1 MYSEADASPPKD
13 GKPARDGYAA
23 RDHADFQ
30 LAHDLLHWAAELI
43 NGVMERRRLESTMQE
58 ISLLS
63 GAKRDAD
70 VADQELRMA
79 EKYMEWRGKG
89 VA

>member
-1 MYSEADASPPKD
+1 MYSD
-13 GKPARDGYAA
+13 

-70 VADQELRMA
+70 VADKELRMA
-79 EKYMEWRGKG
+79 ERYMNWKG
-89 VA
+89 EDVA